1 MPIPELQPEH
11 AEPSEEE
18 LRQMLDA
25 RELEKESQRRQLSR
39 SFTKSLVVAAVAL
52 IGVILCFPS
61 SRKMIGATPH
71 EDPRV
76 AELKAAIINQ
86 QNPAASKIPD
96 ELKPFSVK
104 PGQNSDHEN
113 VRFGMELLNFLQPP
127 ARPPGAPPS
136 SGASEPKK
144 QP

>member
-1 MPIPELQPEH
+1 MSYPQLHPEH

-25 RELEKESQRRQLSR
+25 RDREKESQRQQLSR
-39 SFTKSLVVAAVAL
+39 RFTRILLVAAVVL
-52 IGVILCFPS
+52 IGAILCFPS
-61 SRKMIGATPH
+61 SRKMIGTATH

-96 ELKPFSVK
+96 ELKPFSIR
-104 PGQNSDHEN
+104 PEQNSDREN
-113 VRFGMELLNFLQPP
+113 IRFGMELLNFMQPHT
-127 ARPPGAPPS
+127 PPP
-136 SGASEPKK
+136 SGASEPKR